1 MTKITADRLA
11 RQGRAAFVTATHTLR
26 GKPGKE
32 SPGDKSFIPAKG
44 IKLTKIG
51 ERSNSNV
58 AYADERDVA
67 GLFCDEIPVEQCLPS
82 ASGGGL
88 PVHNFRR
95 VHGLGVPPTCGGHQ
109 SSAGQRKQRTRPS
122 DEGRQEEG
130 VGRVAGDCSGTIVTG
145 ILAKL

>member
-1 MTKITADRLA
+1 MTKITADHLA

-26 GKPGKE
+26 GKSGKE

-58 AYADERDVA
+58 AYADERDIA

-82 ASGGGL
+82 
-88 PVHNFRR
+88 VFWRR
-95 VHGLGVPPTCGGHQ
+95 PP
-109 SSAGQRKQRTRPS
+109 SS
-122 DEGRQEEG
+122 
-130 VGRVAGDCSGTIVTG
+130 
-145 ILAKL
+145 